1 MVMLDVLMVGAGI
14 GGLTAARSLA
24 RGGASVA
31 LVERAARPSAAGAG
45 IVIKAM
51 ATSPLRAT
59 LFCHEDDV
67 DALTRALHRAFRE

>member
-1 MVMLDVLMVGAGI
+1 M
-14 GGLTAARSLA
+14 
-24 RGGASVA
+24 
-31 LVERAARPSAAGAG
+31 
-45 IVIKAM
+45 IKAM